1 MKFLFDLFPLLLF
14 FVALKVWDIYVA
26 TAVAIVASL
35 VQLGWYWFKHRRFET
50 MHVVTAVLIVVFGGL
65 TLILHDEMFIKWKPS
80 VINWLF
86 GVVFLG
92 SQFIGEKCLAERM
105 MGGSIDVPRPIWAR
119 INTAWAVFFIA
130 VGFAN
135 LYVVY
140 SFDTDTWASFKVFG
154 ITGLTLG
161 FVILQAFYL
170 ARHIKED
177 DDKVKKEDV

>member
-14 FVALKVWDIYVA
+14 FAALKVWDIYAA

-35 VQLGWYWFKHRRFET
+35 VQLGWFWFRHRRFET
-50 MHVVTAVLIVVFGGL
+50 MHVVTAALIIVFGGL

-92 SQFIGEKCLAERM
+92 SQFVGDKNLAERM
-105 MGGSIDVPRPIWAR
+105 MGGSIDVPRAIWTR
-119 INTAWAVFFIA
+119 INVAWAVFFTA

-140 SFDTDTWASFKVFG
+140 NFDTDTWASFKVFG
-154 ITGLTLG
+154 ITGLTVG

-177 DDKVKKEDV
+177 DDKVEKEDG